1 MGGAAISQDEMEE
14 CPDPEQ
20 EPEDEDDTDI
30 HLEAVIL
37 AGWTELEPRFKLK
50 MLLSWFSWTYV
61 IPSKVYH
68 GIIGTYGEC
77 GTPNARK
84 ESNEGLG
91 SLT

>member
-1 MGGAAISQDEMEE
+1 MGEAAMDGMEE

-50 MLLSWFSWTYV
+50 MELTMLLSWFSCHSFESVSRHHRYV
-61 IPSKVYH
+61 WRVV
-68 GIIGTYGEC
+68 
-77 GTPNARK
+77 ARPMPAR
-84 ESNEGLG
+84 
-91 SLT
+91 